1 MHSSSRFQQRYPPWN
16 RDHMTRN
23 PVDEMMDISPASDSN
38 ANGIDLSLQ
47 GLLDGT
53 SLPRAVHLVWQ
64 PFFIPSP
71 LIGVGLFSIDR
82 RLLICGPRGFV
93 GNKGDAPVNPMGG
106 FERNRYR
113 TYLGC
118 VREFASP
125 SGAVVA
131 IPGLLSSSEPRTW
144 FGATMRRTSCDGV
157 SYIIFLQKQDPDTMA
172 GI

>member
-113 TYLGC
+113 TYLGLRPRVC
-118 VREFASP
+118 IAEWSHSGNPWP
-125 SGAVVA
+125 S
-131 IPGLLSSSEPRTW
+131 
-144 FGATMRRTSCDGV
+144 
-157 SYIIFLQKQDPDTMA
+157 
-172 GI
+172 